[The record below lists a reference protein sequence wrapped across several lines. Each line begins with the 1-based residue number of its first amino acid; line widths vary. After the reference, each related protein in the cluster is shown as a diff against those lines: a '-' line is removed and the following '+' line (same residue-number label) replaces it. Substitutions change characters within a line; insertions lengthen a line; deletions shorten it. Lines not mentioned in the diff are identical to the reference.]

1 MKKYTSL
8 LFLLIFPLT
17 LSAQKTEK
25 VCGEY
30 TYYAP
35 ADKTLE
41 QAKQIALERAKIQ
54 ALADEFGTIVS
65 QSNATLMQNEN
76 GKTDSHFFSLSNSE
90 VKGEWLED
98 QGEPEYQIN
107 YEQGMLVIK
116 CSVCGKA
123 RAITNKAVDFTA
135 LILRNGTEEKFASVD
150 FRNGDDMFLFFQAP
164 TDGYIAV
171 YLVDQTPTA
180 YCLLPYQSDGN
191 GQQPVKHGEKYV
203 FFSPKLAKDTK
214 SLVDEYTLTYSGT
227 IEHNQVY
234 VIFSPNPFT
243 KALDSQQNSS
253 LPRQLSY
260 EDFSKWLGKCRK
272 RDEKMGMKR
281 MDIEIKKN

>member
-1 MKKYTSL
+1 M
-8 LFLLIFPLT
+8 LFLIIFPLT

-30 TYYAP
+30 IYYAP

-41 QAKQIALERAKIQ
+41 QAKHIALERAKLQ
-54 ALADEFGTIVS
+54 ALADEFGTIIS
-65 QSNATLMQNEN
+65 QSNATMMKNEN

-90 VKGEWLED
+90 VKGEWIED
-98 QGEPEYQIN
+98 QGEPEYKIS
-107 YEQGMLVIK
+107 YEQEMLVVK

-123 RAITNKAVDFTA
+123 RALTNKAVDFSA

-164 TDGYIAV
+164 TNGYVAA

-180 YCLLPYQSDGN
+180 YCLLPYQRDGS

-203 FFSPKLAKDTK
+203 FFSPKNAKENH
-214 SLVDEYTLTYSGT
+214 SIVDEYTLTCNGA
-227 IEHNQVY
+227 IEHNQIY

-243 KALDSQQNSS
+243 KALDSQQNSL
-253 LPRQLSY
+253 LPRELSY
-260 EDFSKWLGKCRK
+260 EEFSQWLGKCRK
-272 RDEKMGMKR
+272 RDEKMGVKR
-281 MDIEIKKN
+281 MDIEIKP